1 MTTAIPAPD
10 GLAEREMTRRI
21 GDYDWAS
28 SALGDSADWPQTLKT
43 LVSVL
48 LGSKQPMFLAWGSS
62 QTLIYNEAY
71 GEILA
76 DKHPAALGQPFLDV
90 WAEIRADLAPIVE
103 QAYRGEPVHMDDIKL
118 LMNRRGYVEEA
129 HFAFSYTPIP
139 GEEGEVRGF
148 FCACTEIT
156 SQVMAERRLL
166 QETERQRRLFE
177 QAPGFITI
185 LASPEHT
192 FEFVNEAYRRLFGDR
207 DYLGRPAREVFPDL
221 GGQGFFEMLDQV
233 WATGERFV
241 ADGLEARISTGDG
254 EVRQLF
260 LDFIYEPVTDE
271 RGEITGIFC
280 EGYDVTD
287 RKRADEQLRL
297 MVLELNHRV
306 KNNLAT
312 VQSIASQTL
321 RGTDDLPTARTA
333 FLNRISAL
341 ATAHDI
347 LTREQWDGAGVGEI
361 AHGVLGPMGATEGRV
376 RIAGPKTALTPR
388 NALAMSMA
396 FHELGTN
403 ALKYGALS
411 CSDGWVELAWT
422 VNGDELALSWIEHG
436 GPTVSPPTRSGFGS
450 RLLTR
455 GLAAELRGQVEL
467 RYAPTGLQCHIKAQ
481 LDTEPDSRSSET
493 GGHWPEAS
501 PA

>member
-1 MTTAIPAPD
+1 MTPDLSALAVPADLLAQPD
-10 GLAEREMTRRI
+10 QMAALISAH
-21 GDYDWAS
+21 DWAAS
-28 SALGDSADWPQTLKT
+28 PLGEAAGWPQPLKT
-43 LVSVL
+43 LVGVL
-48 LGSKQPMFLAWGSS
+48 LGSKQPMFLAWGPH
-62 QTLIYNEAY
+62 QTLIYNDAY
-71 GEILA
+71 SEILA
-76 DKHPAALGQPFLDV
+76 DKHPAALGQPFLEV
-90 WAEIRADLAPIVE
+90 WSEIRADLRPIVE
-103 QAYRGEPVHMDDIKL
+103 QAYRGEPVHMDDIEL
-118 LMNRRGYVEEA
+118 LMHRRGYAEEA
-129 HFAFSYTPIP
+129 HFAFSYTPIAS
-139 GEEGEVRGF
+139 ETGEVLGF

-156 SQVMAERRLL
+156 GQVMAERRRLR
-166 QETERQRRLFE
+166 ETARQRRLFE

-207 DYLGRPAREVFPDL
+207 DYLGRPVREVFPDL
-221 GGQGFFEMLDQV
+221 EGQGFFEVLDRV

-241 ADGLEARISTGDG
+241 ANGLEARFSVGDG

-271 RGEITGIFC
+271 QGEITGIFC

-312 VQSIASQTL
+312 VQSIANQTL
-321 RGTDDLPTARTA
+321 RGTEELPVARAA
-333 FLNRISAL
+333 FLDRISAL

-347 LTREQWDGAGVGEI
+347 LTREQWEGAGIGEI
-361 AHGVLGPMGATEGRV
+361 AQGVLDPLGAAEGRV
-376 RIAGPKTALTPR
+376 RIAGPKTALPPR
-388 NALAMSMA
+388 TALAMSMA

-411 CSDGWVELAWT
+411 RPGGRVELSWT
-422 VNGDELALSWIEHG
+422 VSGAEVTLSWIERG
-436 GPTVSPPTRSGFGS
+436 GPAVTPPSRTGFGS

-455 GLAAELRGQVEL
+455 GLATELRGKVDLHYES
-467 RYAPTGLQCHIKAQ
+467 AGFQCHILARI
-481 LDTEPDSRSSET
+481 DGDAE
-493 GGHWPEAS
+493 GGRTISNAL
-501 PA
+501 A